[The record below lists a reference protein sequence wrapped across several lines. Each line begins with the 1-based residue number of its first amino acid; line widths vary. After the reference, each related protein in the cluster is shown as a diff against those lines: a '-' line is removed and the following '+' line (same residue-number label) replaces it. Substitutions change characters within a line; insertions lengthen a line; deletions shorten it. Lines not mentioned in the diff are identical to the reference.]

1 MSKNI
6 SQTVWHKNI
15 HYLIVA
21 SNGENLVIDWKRG
34 TSVIIHFGFP
44 LHLILF
50 MITEGN
56 SNVVATNFKRKGP
69 AHYIFACVFCQA
81 EGEHLWNKDIFQ
93 FESSFC
99 SWDNQVLTFQKFK
112 CHDVMKYPSMKHET
126 HFTEKLGKQ
135 TQPVN
140 EMWHVYVKLHTKKL
154 FIIKLS
160 EKCGLPLFNFSQN
173 PLQKGIWRGLY
184 ADFNKFW

>member
-1 MSKNI
+1 
-6 SQTVWHKNI
+6 
-15 HYLIVA
+15 
-21 SNGENLVIDWKRG
+21 
-34 TSVIIHFGFP
+34 
-44 LHLILF
+44 

-81 EGEHLWNKDIFQ
+81 EGEHLWNKDNFQ

-126 HFTEKLGKQ
+126 HFTEKLGK
-135 TQPVN
+135 
-140 EMWHVYVKLHTKKL
+140 
-154 FIIKLS
+154 
-160 EKCGLPLFNFSQN
+160 
-173 PLQKGIWRGLY
+173 
-184 ADFNKFW
+184 